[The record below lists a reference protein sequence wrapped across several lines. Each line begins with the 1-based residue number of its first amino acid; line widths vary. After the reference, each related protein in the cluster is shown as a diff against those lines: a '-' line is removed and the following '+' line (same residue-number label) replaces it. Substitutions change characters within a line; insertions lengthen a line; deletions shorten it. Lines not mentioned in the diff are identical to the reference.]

1 MPDVVHSHEPFGT
14 GLEALATA
22 RLLRVPLISTRRD
35 PVEHLPRDGPA
46 STMSPTPAALRYARW
61 YYNQCDL
68 VTSPSETIVTALRDR
83 GLGVPTRVVNDPLPL
98 DPWPGTERSLDE
110 KPRRGPGSFTLLHVG
125 RLTADQRVDEII
137 RAIPSLITRIPAVC
151 FTVAGEGPA
160 ETSLRT
166 LADRLQVTTHVRFV
180 GRLARARLLESC
192 ASDAFVT
199 MSGSEASRLATIEAL
214 AAGLPVIAARTP
226 SLAEDM
232 DASCGITIETADT
245 ASLVA
250 SILALR
256 RDPARAAALG
266 AAGRAHAARFRPE
279 PIAAEWEEIYG
290 EVLSRSR
297 QRRAARSCAVPQ
309 PTAPPS

>member
-1 MPDVVHSHEPFGT
+1 
-14 GLEALATA
+14 
-22 RLLRVPLISTRRD
+22 
-35 PVEHLPRDGPA
+35 
-46 STMSPTPAALRYARW
+46 MSPTPAAVRYARW

-68 VTSPSETIVTALRDR
+68 VTALREH
-83 GLGVPTRVVNDPLPL
+83 GLNVPTRIVIDPLPL

-110 KPRRGPGSFTLLHVG
+110 KPRRGPGSFTLIHVG
-125 RLTADQRVDEII
+125 RLTADQRVDEVI

-160 ETSLRT
+160 EASLRT

-180 GRLARARLLESC
+180 GPLARARLLDAYA

-199 MSGSEASRLATIEAL
+199 MSGSEASRLATIEAM

-226 SLAEDM
+226 GLAEDM
-232 DASCGITIETADT
+232 DASCGIMIETGDT
-245 ASLVA
+245 ASLVE

-266 AAGRAHAARFRPE
+266 AAGRAHAARFSPE

-297 QRRAARSCAVPQ
+297 QRRTGNARALPQ
-309 PTAPPS
+309 PTTPPS